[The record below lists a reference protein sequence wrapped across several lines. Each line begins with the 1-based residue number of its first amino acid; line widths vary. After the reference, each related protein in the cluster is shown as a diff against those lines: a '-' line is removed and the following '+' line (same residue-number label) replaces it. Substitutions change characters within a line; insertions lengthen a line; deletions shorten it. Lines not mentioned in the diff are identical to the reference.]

1 MVHVMHIHI
10 ALILRTGTAWVG
22 SIDTSL
28 SGRLDIMFD
37 SLDKRISAA
46 IDADS
51 IELRKAIKTN
61 YI

>member
-10 ALILRTGTAWVG
+10 ALMLRTGMAWVG

-28 SGRLDIMFD
+28 SEQLDIMFD

-51 IELRKAIKTN
+51 IEL
-61 YI
+61 